1 MRAIAIDFTGGY
13 TTRINFRREVSGKSL
28 QEQKYLV
35 NVATKAGS
43 DPVFP
48 RRGTKLLDSAI
59 GGALMS
65 INGLTDGFAAVDT
78 VYFCNY
84 EESKAVYES
93 SDNVVAFTLTPT
105 SAGSSL
111 AEVCFTANFLFA
123 DQTRTKVPVTV
134 ANNG

>member
-93 SDNVVAFTLTPT
+93 PDNVIAFTLTPT

-123 DQTRTKVPVTV
+123 DQTKTKVPVTV

>member
-1 MRAIAIDFTGGY
+1 MRAVAIDFTGGY

-84 EESKAVYES
+84 EESKVMFES
-93 SDNVVAFTLTPT
+93 SDNVIAFTLTPT

-111 AEVCFTANFLFA
+111 TEVCFTANFLFA
-123 DQTRTKVPVTV
+123 DQTKTKVPVTV

>member
-1 MRAIAIDFTGGY
+1 MRAVAIDFTGGY

-28 QEQKYLV
+28 QEQKYLI

-48 RRGTKLLDSAI
+48 KRGTKLLDSAI

-84 EESKAVYES
+84 EESKAMYES
-93 SDNVVAFTLTPT
+93 PDNVRAFTLTPT
-105 SAGSSL
+105 QVGSSL
-111 AEVCFTANFLFA
+111 TEVCFVANFLFA
-123 DQTRTKVPVTV
+123 DQTETKVPITV

>member
-93 SDNVVAFTLTPT
+93 PDNVVAFTLTPT

-123 DQTRTKVPVTV
+123 DQTKTKVPVTV

>member
-1 MRAIAIDFTGGY
+1 MRAVAIDFTGGY

-93 SDNVVAFTLTPT
+93 PDNVVAFTLTPT
-105 SAGSSL
+105 AAGSSL
-111 AEVCFTANFLFA
+111 SEVCFTANFLFA
-123 DQTRTKVPVTV
+123 DQTKTKVPVTV

>member
-1 MRAIAIDFTGGY
+1 MRAVAIDFTGGY
-13 TTRINFRREVSGKSL
+13 TTCINFRREVSGKSL
-28 QEQKYLV
+28 QEQKYLI

-48 RRGTKLLDSAI
+48 KRGTKLLDSAI

-84 EESKAVYES
+84 EESKAMYES
-93 SDNVVAFTLTPT
+93 PDNVRAFTLTPT
-105 SAGSSL
+105 QVGSSL
-111 AEVCFTANFLFA
+111 TEVCFTANFLFA
-123 DQTRTKVPVTV
+123 DQTETKVPITV

>member
-1 MRAIAIDFTGGY
+1 MRAVAIDFTGGY

-48 RRGTKLLDSAI
+48 KRGTKLLDSAI

-78 VYFCNY
+78 IYFCNY
-84 EESKAVYES
+84 EESKVMFES
-93 SDNVVAFTLTPT
+93 SDNVIAFTLTPT

-111 AEVCFTANFLFA
+111 SEVCFTANFLFA
-123 DQTRTKVPVTV
+123 DQTKTKVPVTV

>member
-1 MRAIAIDFTGGY
+1 MRAVAIDFTGGY

-65 INGLTDGFAAVDT
+65 VNGLTDGFAAVDT

-84 EESKAVYES
+84 EESKAMFES
-93 SDNVVAFTLTPT
+93 SDNVIAFTLTPT

-111 AEVCFTANFLFA
+111 SEVCFTANFLFA
-123 DQTRTKVPVTV
+123 DQTKTKVPVTV

>member
-1 MRAIAIDFTGGY
+1 MRAVAIDFTGGY
-13 TTRINFRREVSGKSL
+13 TTRINFRREVSGKAL

-35 NVATKAGS
+35 NVATTAGS
-43 DPVFP
+43 DPIFP
-48 RRGTKLLDSAI
+48 KRGTKLLDSAI

-84 EESKAVYES
+84 EESKAMYES
-93 SDNVVAFTLTPT
+93 PDNVRVFTLTP
-105 SAGSSL
+105 SAVGSSMT
-111 AEVCFTANFLFA
+111 EVCFNAHFLFA
-123 DQTRTKVPVTV
+123 DQTENTVSVTV

>member
-1 MRAIAIDFTGGY
+1 MRAVAIDFTGGY

-48 RRGTKLLDSAI
+48 KRGTKLLDSAI

-84 EESKAVYES
+84 EESKAMFES
-93 SDNVVAFTLTPT
+93 SDNVIAFTLTPT

-111 AEVCFTANFLFA
+111 AEVCFTANFLFV
-123 DQTRTKVPVTV
+123 DQTKTKVPVII

>member
-1 MRAIAIDFTGGY
+1 MRAVAVDFTGGY
-13 TTRINFRREVSGKSL
+13 TTRINFKREVTGKAL

-35 NVATKAGS
+35 NVATNAGS
-43 DPVFP
+43 DPIFP
-48 RRGTKLLDSAI
+48 KRGTKLLDSAI

-84 EESKAVYES
+84 EESKAMYES
-93 SDNVVAFTLTPT
+93 PDNVRVFTLTP
-105 SAGSSL
+105 SAVGSSMT
-111 AEVCFTANFLFA
+111 EVCFKAHFLFA
-123 DQTRTKVPVTV
+123 DQTENTVSVTV

>member
-1 MRAIAIDFTGGY
+1 MRAVAIDFTGGY

-59 GGALMS
+59 GGALAS

-84 EESKAVYES
+84 EESKVMFES
-93 SDNVVAFTLTPT
+93 SDNVIAFTLTPT

-111 AEVCFTANFLFA
+111 SEVCFTANFLFV
-123 DQTRTKVPVTV
+123 DQTKTKVPVII

>member
-1 MRAIAIDFTGGY
+1 MRAVAIDFTGGY

-48 RRGTKLLDSAI
+48 KRGTKLLDSAI

-78 VYFCNY
+78 IYFCNY
-84 EESKAVYES
+84 EESKAMFES
-93 SDNVVAFTLTPT
+93 SDNVIAFTLIPT

-111 AEVCFTANFLFA
+111 SEVCFTADFLFV
-123 DQTRTKVPVTV
+123 DQTKTKVPVII

>member
-1 MRAIAIDFTGGY
+1 MRAVAIDFTGGY

-28 QEQKYLV
+28 QEQKYLI
-35 NVATKAGS
+35 NVATNAGS

-48 RRGTKLLDSAI
+48 KRGTKLLDSAI

-84 EESKAVYES
+84 EESKAMYES
-93 SDNVVAFTLTPT
+93 PDNVRAFTLTPT
-105 SAGSSL
+105 QVGSSL
-111 AEVCFTANFLFA
+111 TEVCFTANFLFA
-123 DQTRTKVPVTV
+123 DQTETKVPVTI